1 MSLTAIVTCHMET
14 PTSMLCNLATQDIE
28 PHQVLVGVSKL
39 PPVYRLP
46 PMPFTVEMFFGPD
59 EGDYG
64 YAKRNRLLQLSLSEW
79 TGFFNHDDSYA
90 PNFIEA
96 MTTLGDETEA
106 DVVYCPWSGIPRCTF
121 RPQSST
127 LGNWIARTSLL
138 KRLGGFPLHPKG
150 HAWRDAGMIELLQR
164 EAKFIAKH
172 PDILYFHNKP
182 FLAGTRTTRFGE
194 VI

>member
-1 MSLTAIVTCHMET
+1 MSLTAIITCHMET
-14 PTSMLCNLATQDIE
+14 PTSMLCNLASQTRE
-28 PHQVLVGVSKL
+28 PTEVMVGASKL
-39 PPVYRLP
+39 PAIFRIP
-46 PMPFTVEMFFGPD
+46 PMPFSVDMFFGPD

-64 YAKRNRLLQLSLSEW
+64 YGKRNRLLQLARSEW
-79 TGFFNHDDSYA
+79 VGFFNHDDSYHET
-90 PNFIEA
+90 FIDQMLAQGEN
-96 MTTLGDETEA
+96 TDA

-150 HAWRDAGMIELLQR
+150 HAWRDAGMIELLNR
-164 EAKFIAKH
+164 EAKAIVKC
-172 PDILYFHNKP
+172 PDLLYFHNKP
-182 FLAGTRTTRFGE
+182 FLPGTRTTRFGE